1 MATPISKPVQLAQNA
16 PVEDELI
23 QLGID
28 PLEVDQMI
36 SENNP
41 YEDPVLNEQFRQ
53 SALKS
58 YTQSVTNAN
67 TPKQPEIQQ
76 NDASIYDAMLRSMG
90 EQENYTKQLKKRLKD
105 REEEG
110 NFQYLDLRPF
120 AQSLRSYGVGVEDTA
135 APMDREATMQALQ
148 DKIQQATSGLTKQQ
162 VDYLRTKALQAAKEK
177 SSSLQEQKFEL
188 QKKKAADVQTRFEQ
202 TYGLKLT
209 GRAVTAT
216 KNYID
221 RWDTLEREVSTIE
234 NSENFNA
241 PMFASAQTT
250 IKNAI
255 SSLPGGGT
263 GEERKKQ
270 YLENLNTIMSE
281 FKGKFTN
288 DLDTIS
294 RNSPEVRHLL
304 NLAKI
309 VKADLGKQAMR
320 KAESSMQASPEAFK
334 EDLKLRLEE
343 DQKTSAKEDPLL
355 KQIEES
361 KKRIQQQMDVL
372 NKNKKSKQ

>member
-1 MATPISKPVQLAQNA
+1 MGFRLDDLTGINPEDLTEEQLAALYQLQDLQNA
-16 PVEDELI
+16 ADI
-23 QLGID
+23 QGISGI
-28 PLEVDQMI
+28 PQ
-36 SENNP
+36 
-41 YEDPVLNEQFRQ
+41 
-53 SALKS
+53 
-58 YTQSVTNAN
+58 
-67 TPKQPEIQQ
+67 QPEIQP
-76 NDASIYDAMLRSMG
+76 ASTPAIEPAPPAAVKEPTIEDL
-90 EQENYTKQLKKRLKD
+90 LKKSFQEQQDYSGNLKKMLALNLQQGGGV
-105 REEEG
+105 ES
-110 NFQYLDLRPF
+110 LDLRPF
-120 AQSLRSYGVGVEDTA
+120 AKALSSYGVRNVAMPEAPTDRQTMVNALAEKINTA
-135 APMDREATMQALQ
+135 
-148 DKIQQATSGLTKQQ
+148 QQGLTKQQ
-162 VDYLRTKALQAAKEK
+162 VDYLRTKVLQAAKEK

-361 KKRIQQQMDVL
+361 KKRIQQQMDAL